1 MRLCFFSGL
10 IVSYCEMKSF
20 FAFIMVA
27 IVTMSLAG
35 CFGAGASSAPQ
46 PTNVAVAAKDSRVV
60 VTWDSIPGVTYWVF
74 TAAGTGVTPTNC
86 SSMATCG
93 TTLYAMSPQTVSS
106 LPGIYGTFGTV
117 PLTNGVQYSFTVNGR
132 INGGPGGP
140 GSPAIEATP
149 RLAGNTWN
157 TGPNAGTTDLRGV
170 AYGAGW
176 FVATGLG
183 GSSYYSLDGNIWTA
197 LSNTSQTDFYAVN
210 FNGAVFLGVG
220 ANGNVMSLSPGQVS
234 WTQQYIV
241 TNNTLYAITNN
252 GAGFVVAAG
261 DKGTIITSPDGA
273 NWTTQSSPT
282 GSPLY
287 GLAYGVVRGAVGGGT
302 FVAVG
307 AAGTLLY
314 STDGVTWYKATSPL
328 PTIDLKGV
336 TYGGA
341 DTNGYGVFV
350 AVGKSGTVLTSEDGI
365 NWTQQ
370 TSTTIPNAS
379 NLNSVTYTTYRR
391 FMAVG
396 DDGNIYYSEY
406 YLNGSNT
413 VGNGGTV
420 WTQVT
425 PPVTTSAIKAITT
438 GGLYDYSA
446 VGAGGLNL
454 YAD

>member
-1 MRLCFFSGL
+1 
-10 IVSYCEMKSF
+10 MKSF

-27 IVTMSLAG
+27 MVTMSLAG

-46 PTNVAVAAKDSRVV
+46 PTNVAVVAKDSRVV
-60 VTWDSIPGVTYWVF
+60 VTWDDIPGVTYWVF

-86 SSMATCG
+86 SSMAVCG
-93 TTLYAMSPQTVSS
+93 TTLYATSPQTVSS

-183 GSSYYSLDGNIWTA
+183 GSSFYSIDGNVWNA
-197 LSNTSQTDFYAVN
+197 LSNPNPTDFYSVA

-220 ANGNVMSLSPGQVS
+220 ANGNVMSLSPGQS
-234 WTQQYIV
+234 AWTQQNSG
-241 TNNTLYAITNN
+241 TNYTLYAIAN
-252 GAGFVVAAG
+252 GNALVVATGAN
-261 DKGTIITSPDGA
+261 GTIITTNSSGA
-273 NWTTQSSPT
+273 SWTTDSSPT
-282 GSPLY
+282 GYSLY
-287 GLAYGVVRGAVGGGT
+287 GVAYGVAKGT
-302 FVAVG
+302 TGTYVAVG

-314 STDGVTWYKATSPL
+314 STDGVTWNRTSSPL

-336 TYGGA
+336 TYGGLDA
-341 DTNGYGVFV
+341 NGYGVFV
-350 AVGKSGTVLTSEDGI
+350 AVGNSGTVLTSEDGI
-365 NWTQQ
+365 TWTQQ
-370 TSTTIPNAS
+370 TSTNILPAS
-379 NLNSVTYTTYRR
+379 NLNSVAYTTYRR

-396 DDGNIYYSEY
+396 SDGNIYYSEY
-406 YLNGSNT
+406 YSNGSTT

-425 PPVTTSAIKAITT
+425 PPVATSAINAITT

>member
-1 MRLCFFSGL
+1 
-10 IVSYCEMKSF
+10 
-20 FAFIMVA
+20 MVA
-27 IVTMSLAG
+27 MVTMSLAG

-60 VTWDSIPGVTYWVF
+60 VTWDNIPGVTYWVF

-86 SSMATCG
+86 SSMAVCG
-93 TTLYAMSPQTVSS
+93 TTLYATSPQSVSS
-106 LPGIYGTFGTV
+106 LPGLYGTFGTV

-157 TGPNAGTTDLRGV
+157 TGLNAGTTDLRGV

-197 LSNTSQTDFYAVN
+197 LSNPYQTNFYAVN
-210 FNGAVFLGVG
+210 FNGAVFLSVG
-220 ANGNVMSLSPGQVS
+220 DGGNVISIAPGQTLWS
-234 WTQQYIV
+234 QQMKV

-273 NWTTQSSPT
+273 NWTTKSSPT

-287 GLAYGVVRGAVGGGT
+287 GLAYGMVRGAVGGGT

-307 AAGTLLY
+307 AGGTLLY
-314 STDGVTWYKATSPL
+314 SLDGTTWIQASSPVTA
-328 PTIDLKGV
+328 DLKGV
-336 TYGGA
+336 TYGGLDA
-341 DTNGYGVFV
+341 FGFGVFV
-350 AVGKSGTVLTSEDGI
+350 AVGNNGTVLTSEDGMT
-365 NWTQQ
+365 WTNQ
-370 TSTTIPNAS
+370 TSTTIPYAS
-379 NLNSVTYTTYRR
+379 NLNSVTYTALRR

-396 DDGNIYYSEY
+396 ADGNIYYSEY
-406 YLNGSNT
+406 YSNPT
-413 VGNGGTV
+413 SLQGNGGV
-420 WTQVT
+420 IWSQVLPQVT
-425 PPVTTSAIKAITT
+425 NSSINAITT
-438 GGLYDYSA
+438 GVLYDYSA

>member
-1 MRLCFFSGL
+1 
-10 IVSYCEMKSF
+10 MKRF

-35 CFGAGASSAPQ
+35 CFGSGASSAPQ

-86 SSMATCG
+86 SSMAVCG
-93 TTLYAMSPQTVSS
+93 TTLYATSPQTVSS
-106 LPGIYGTFGTV
+106 LPGTYGTFGTV

-149 RLAGNTWN
+149 RLAGNIWN
-157 TGPNAGTTDLRGV
+157 TGPSAGTTDLRGV

-176 FVATGLG
+176 FVAAGLG
-183 GSSYYSLDGNIWTA
+183 GSSFYSLDGNIWTA

-210 FNGAVFLGVG
+210 FNGAVFLGIG
-220 ANGNVMSLSPGQVS
+220 ANGNVMSLSPGQTS
-234 WTQQYIV
+234 WTQQYSG
-241 TNNTLYAITNN
+241 TNNTLYAITSN
-252 GAGFVVAAG
+252 GAGMVIAAG
-261 DKGTIITSPDGA
+261 VGGTIITTNNSGGTWGA
-273 NWTTQSSPT
+273 PVFPT
-282 GSPLY
+282 GSTLY
-287 GLAYGVVRGAVGGGT
+287 GLAYGLVRNLT
-302 FVAVG
+302 PTYVAVG

-314 STDGVTWYKATSPL
+314 STDGVTWYRTPSPL

-336 TYGGA
+336 TYGGL
-341 DTNGYGVFV
+341 DSNGYGVFV
-350 AVGKSGTVLTSEDGI
+350 AVGNSGTVLTSEDGI

-396 DDGNIYYSEY
+396 ADGNIYYSEY
-406 YLNGSNT
+406 YSNLNSL
-413 VGNGGTV
+413 VGNGGAV

-425 PPVTTSAIKAITT
+425 PPVATSSINAITT

>member
-1 MRLCFFSGL
+1 
-10 IVSYCEMKSF
+10 MKRF

-27 IVTMSLAG
+27 LVTMSLAG

-86 SSMATCG
+86 SSMTVCG
-93 TTLYAMSPQTVSS
+93 TTLYATSPQIVSS
-106 LPGIYGTFGTV
+106 LPGIYGTYGTV

-157 TGPNAGTTDLRGV
+157 TGINAGTTDLRGV

-176 FVATGLG
+176 FVAAGVG
-183 GSSYYSLDGNIWTA
+183 GSSFYSLDGNVWNA
-197 LSNTSQTDFYAVN
+197 LNNPNPTDFYSVA

-220 ANGNVMSLSPGQVS
+220 ANGNVMSLSPGQS
-234 WTQQYIV
+234 AWTQQNSG
-241 TNNTLYAITNN
+241 TNNTLYAVAN
-252 GAGFVVAAG
+252 GNALVVAAG
-261 DKGTIITSPDGA
+261 ANGTIITTNNSGTSWITD
-273 NWTTQSSPT
+273 SSPT
-282 GSPLY
+282 GYSLY
-287 GLAYGVVRGAVGGGT
+287 GVAYGVAKGITGT
-302 FVAVG
+302 YVAVG

-314 STDGVTWYKATSPL
+314 STDGVTWYLAANSPL

-336 TYGGA
+336 TYGGLDA
-341 DTNGYGVFV
+341 NGYGVFV
-350 AVGKSGTVLTSEDGI
+350 AVGNSGTVLTSEDGI
-365 NWTQQ
+365 TWTQQ
-370 TSTTIPNAS
+370 TSTTIPNTS
-379 NLNSVTYTTYRR
+379 NLNSVTYTAYRR

-396 DDGNIYYSEY
+396 SDGNIYYSEY
-406 YLNGSNT
+406 YSNPT
-413 VGNGGTV
+413 GPTGNGGTV

-425 PPVTTSAIKAITT
+425 PPVATSSINAITT
-438 GGLYDYSA
+438 GALYDYSA